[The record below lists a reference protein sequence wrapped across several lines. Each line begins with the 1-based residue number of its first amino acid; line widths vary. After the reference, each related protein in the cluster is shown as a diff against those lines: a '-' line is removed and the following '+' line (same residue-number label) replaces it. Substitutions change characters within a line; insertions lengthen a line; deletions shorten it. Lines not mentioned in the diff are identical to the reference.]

1 MVKILT
7 WYITLDRGPWTS
19 PWHGLS
25 TTTQIVRVPEI
36 FTLHNL
42 QIKKNQWFQVKQ
54 RPVHGHWVL
63 FSTFF

>member
-42 QIKKNQWFQVKQ
+42 
-54 RPVHGHWVL
+54 
-63 FSTFF
+63 